1 MFAIYY
7 LKKNQIGVSW
17 YLSRLRIQHCHR
29 LSSIFP
35 PQWPTSLL
43 WLGFNPSPQKCHVP
57 WVLPQQKN
65 LKTYKNRLK
74 NTPLILVTHNC
85 MCLDTGGCLESSNI
99 FIIYLFI
106 YLFSL
111 FRDTPVAYEGSQARS
126 PIGAVATSLC
136 NVGSEL
142 CLQPT
147 GQILNLLSEA
157 RD

>member
-17 YLSRLRIQHCHR
+17 YLSRLRIQHCHC

-43 WLGFNPSPQKCHVP
+43 WLGFNPSPQECHMP

-99 FIIYLFI
+99 FIIHLFI
-106 YLFSL
+106 YLFIQS
-111 FRDTPVAYEGSQARS
+111 FQGHTGGIWRFPGQESNRCCSHQPMQCGIR
-126 PIGAVATSLC
+126 AVSATYRP
-136 NVGSEL
+136 N
-142 CLQPT
+142 T
-147 GQILNLLSEA
+147 
-157 RD
+157 